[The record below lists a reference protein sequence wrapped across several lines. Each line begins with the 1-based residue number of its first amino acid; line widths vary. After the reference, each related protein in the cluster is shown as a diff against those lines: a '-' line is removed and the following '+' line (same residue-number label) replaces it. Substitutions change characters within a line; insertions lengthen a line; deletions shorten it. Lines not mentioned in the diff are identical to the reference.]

1 MEMTFVSFVAGM
13 SLGISSVCA
22 AILVTGIATFK
33 R

>member
-13 SLGISSVCA
+13 SSVCA